1 MATKKTTGSKQPLDP
16 NVAKELLHLLSTDNA
31 FRREF
36 KRNPSA
42 ALVKLGHSAP
52 ATPALACGPIMAIA
66 PKKEIAASGTE
77 LAAHLTSVAA
87 LTNPHCFEAGKVA
100 TRLRAKSR

>member
-1 MATKKTTGSKQPLDP
+1 MATKKITGSKQPLDP
-16 NVAKELLHLLSTDNA
+16 KVAKKLLHLLSTDNA

-36 KRNPSA
+36 KKNPSA

-52 ATPALACGPIMAIA
+52 ATPALACSSIMAIA
-66 PKKEIAASGTE
+66 PKKEIAASGIE

-100 TRLRAKSR
+100 IKLRAKSR